1 MPPTHVFV
9 LIVKSRRGGSCPRD
23 KTSVIGVFA
32 NKDNAVARITS
43 LETQM
48 GDTFEFYYLNRKDEI
63 NIVADNRHN
72 PPDTGVLLALEY
84 DGCREYVDEVHI
96 EKVPYFVEVND
107 LVSL

>member
-1 MPPTHVFV
+1 METLF
-9 LIVKSRRGGSCPRD
+9 KSVD
-23 KTSVIGVFA
+23 KKG
-32 NKDNAVARITS
+32 KARQAI
-43 LETQM
+43 
-48 GDTFEFYYLNRKDEI
+48 NRKDEI